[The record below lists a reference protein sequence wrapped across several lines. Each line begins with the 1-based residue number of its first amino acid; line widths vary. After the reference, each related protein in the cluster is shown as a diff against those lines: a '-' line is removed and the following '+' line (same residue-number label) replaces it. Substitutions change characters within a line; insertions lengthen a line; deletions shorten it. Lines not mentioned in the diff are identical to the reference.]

1 MSLNLHNLEAMA
13 RRRVGPSVDCER
25 CGAYAEVEWCDVSTY
40 ADPGPVL
47 IMGRSRCTTS
57 GCVDEYGSAAV
68 LPPDEPGQLTRA
80 DHVWLRR
87 QRALA
92 DEFGR
97 VARLLLTEVGP

>member
-1 MSLNLHNLEAMA
+1 MSLNLHNLESMA

-25 CGAYAEVEWCDVSTY
+25 CGDVSTY